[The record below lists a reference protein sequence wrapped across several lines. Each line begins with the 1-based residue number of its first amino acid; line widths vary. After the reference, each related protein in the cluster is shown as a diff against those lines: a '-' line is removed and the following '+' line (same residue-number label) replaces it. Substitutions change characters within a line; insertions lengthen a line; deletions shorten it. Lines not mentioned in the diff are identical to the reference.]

1 MSVPRDQPYP
11 LLNHLIGGW
20 FHQDFDVDGETIEDV
35 VTAYKA
41 ATSPE
46 DVRGVKAEIR
56 RFVEQ
61 SGDTIDD
68 RFESLFHPDIDPAGW
83 GLTTRAWLDR
93 IHDAL

>member
-1 MSVPRDQPYP
+1 MSIPRDQPYP
-11 LLNHLIGGW
+11 LLNQLIGGW
-20 FHQDFDVDGETIEDV
+20 FHQDFDVEGETIEDV
-35 VTAYKA
+35 VAAYKA

-46 DVRGVKAEIR
+46 EVRGVKAEIR

-61 SGDTIDD
+61 AGDNIDD
-68 RFESLFHPDIDPAGW
+68 RFEMLFHHDSNPPGW